1 MLTQIRIRD
10 AMADNTFTLTANM
23 SVEEAAVKLQENN
36 LMGAAVVNEEQ
47 EVIGFVSEHDLL
59 GKLLSSTYH
68 GDVGT
73 NVAEVM
79 QTKVLS
85 AHPEDSIVESIQLMS
100 QRHSPRT
107 LPVIENKRVVGAI
120 TRGLLLKALV
130 KKLMS
135 SK

>member
-23 SVEEAAVKLQENN
+23 SVEEAAVKLQESN

-130 KKLMS
+130 KKLMDS
-135 SK
+135 N